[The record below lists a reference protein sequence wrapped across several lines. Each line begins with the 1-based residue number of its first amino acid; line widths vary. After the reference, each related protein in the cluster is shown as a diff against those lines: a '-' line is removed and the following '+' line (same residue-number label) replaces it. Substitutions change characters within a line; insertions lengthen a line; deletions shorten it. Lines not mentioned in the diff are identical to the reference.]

1 MHRTVL
7 SHPEEITANGTVNV
21 DEIFQI
27 RICKILGS
35 WESDGFW
42 GTLPSRSIGIMQLAE
57 NLAVIYGAQALRGK
71 ILSRRDLGLI
81 DQFLL
86 TPLSLWL

>member
-1 MHRTVL
+1 L
-7 SHPEEITANGTVNV
+7 SHPEEITANSTVNV
-21 DEIFQI
+21 DQI
-27 RICKILGS
+27 IQIKICKILDS

-42 GTLPSRSIGIMQLAE
+42 GTPSPSRSIGIMQLAE
-57 NLAVIYGAQALRGK
+57 NLEIVYGAQEFRGK

-81 DQFLL
+81 DPFLL